1 MPQNHFFLPELE
13 ANIPVPKENAHWF
26 NNDRKIILGISDGI
40 LVDEKAVTKGISS
53 IPDIWARP
61 LLFQS
66 AIRPNSKHPL
76 RKKCIQEWRGLMS
89 ILALHRIKQELS
101 ELEIVAVPLDTETFS
116 TALKHLAPSPV
127 QLEREMK
134 YDWTNVLM
142 IRFKNVPVGAFSPT
156 TLVYTAVDYNH
167 KLKDKPFSFK
177 DAEGYLAPPATRE
190 DGLEYL
196 GEWLYNLQQRL
207 KPIFYGEQ
215 QNPDHQIVG
224 NINDLLD
231 EWLKE
236 IRQTLNLEEND
247 PIDVRTHKVSED
259 ATDVKGV
266 ANYLRSYRVY
276 ERLLHPL
283 KKDEAAQDILI
294 SDLLLRSARNKD
306 RKIVVI
312 TEKALSSQV
321 NIWNERRPN
330 SLGTD
335 AKKIIET
342 FFNAESG
349 TLIGNQ
355 NIGKEGG
362 LWIRPE
368 QYFLSPILLKSKH
381 GGTLNEREKDLNINE
396 NYLLPFKKE
405 ILDFFSPADIKNKLN
420 PSYRIDGS
428 NVKFSFTLSAG
439 DVIYKIEKNYTPK
452 ITHEGDGEIWETEV
466 PVIEIFPDY
475 LGENWRR
482 YYLFQGMA
490 EHFFVNP
497 LTEQRQAAIDYRE
510 RDYTAEDDPQKA
522 RIYEISGDNSF
533 PEALELTNEKAA
545 PLGLVLLSKKEH
557 VQGLK
562 HKWTIGVDFGTSN
575 TNVYKNRGA
584 ADTAERWM
592 YNFPEYYRSITNS
605 RKETRDKI
613 LEEYFFPTRAVNLPI
628 PSTLKIYN
636 LAKKDA
642 MVLDYFIYYPVK
654 YKFPENVLSDIK
666 WNEAGERKTEYFLE
680 SLLFLLLIEVVKD
693 GVAEANLACSYP
705 KAFSATN
712 ISVFQREWEAV
723 FDKLLKPDKDN
734 AQRILNIHSGVAA
747 DNEIKI
753 SIKKPLFRTEGIA
766 AGEYF
771 ASELTIPKI
780 EERANKE
787 IAAICLDVGG
797 GTTDISIW
805 YLNNIEFDASVLL
818 AGRQIANLLQING
831 RVRELLFSKDAAIA
845 LEEKKNE
852 SSYFSARLNLILKN
866 EEERIQE
873 LLVKHANNKDI
884 QWLRQIIALE
894 FGALAFYAAQVCVST
909 NEKVGGLLS
918 RIADDGI
925 NLHWGGNAAKLINW
939 IDFGKYNRDGIA
951 SKILNGVFFN
961 CLNDKSLAER
971 AIKPK
976 ALMQLQSP
984 GHKSEAAGGLVVME
998 LENAYGLA
1006 GTPSLIDE
1014 VPNNEYDMP
1023 DMDMDNNAHTF
1034 YAGIVCGENI
1044 KLTNGSTIPFFT
1056 PLLNKDLFDTNTT
1069 KFQSSALER
1078 LIRFVDVL
1086 NFFGIKFGLFT
1097 EDTKIVLG
1105 ETEKRII
1112 RDGVLKEFIRMQK
1125 LSESQRLIEPVFI
1138 TEVKLLLEIIKSKLN

>member
-1 MPQNHFFLPELE
+1 MAQNHFFLPELE

-26 NNDRKIILGISDGI
+26 NNDKKIILGISDGI
-40 LVDEKAVTKGISS
+40 LVDEKTITKGVSS

-66 AIRPNSKHPL
+66 AIRSNSRHPL
-76 RKKCIQEWRGLMS
+76 RKKCIQEWRGLLS
-89 ILALHRIKQELS
+89 LLALHKVKQELS
-101 ELEIVAVPLDTETFS
+101 DIEIVSVPLDTETFS
-116 TALKHLAPSPV
+116 TALKNLAPSPV
-127 QLEREMK
+127 QLEHDVK
-134 YDWTNVLM
+134 YEWTNVLM
-142 IRFKNVPVGAFSPT
+142 IRFKNIPIGAFSPT
-156 TLVYTAVDYNH
+156 TLVYSAVDYNT

-177 DAEGYLAPPATRE
+177 DDEGYLAPPLTKE

-196 GEWLYNLQQRL
+196 GDWLYNLQQRF
-207 KPIFYGEQ
+207 KTFFYADQ
-215 QNPDHQIVG
+215 KNPDHQIVG
-224 NINDLLD
+224 NINELIED
-231 EWLKE
+231 WLKE
-236 IRQTLNLEEND
+236 IRQTLGIAAGE

-259 ATDVKGV
+259 RIDVKGV
-266 ANYLRSYRVY
+266 ANYLQGYHIY

-283 KKDEAAQDILI
+283 KRDESAKDLLI
-294 SDLLLRSARNKD
+294 SDILLQSTRNVH

-312 TEKALSSQV
+312 TEKALSSQI

-342 FFNAESG
+342 FFNADSG
-349 TLIGNQ
+349 TLIGNED
-355 NIGKEGG
+355 IGKEGG

-368 QYFLSPILLKSKH
+368 RYFLSNILLKARE
-381 GGTLNEREKDLNINE
+381 GGVLNMSEKEWNIDER
-396 NYLLPFKKE
+396 YLLPFRKE
-405 ILDFFSPADIKNKLN
+405 ILDFFSPADIKEKLS
-420 PSYRIDGS
+420 PTYRADG
-428 NVKFSFTLSAG
+428 NVVKFSFTLPVGNAT
-439 DVIYKIEKNYTPK
+439 YKIEKTYSPK
-452 ITHEGDGEIWETEV
+452 ATHEGEGEICETEI
-466 PVIEIFPDY
+466 PVVEIFPDY

-482 YYLFQGMA
+482 YYLFQGKA
-490 EHFFVNP
+490 ASFFANP
-497 LTEQRQAAIDYRE
+497 ITEFKDIVPDFRE
-510 RDYTAEDDPQKA
+510 RDYSAEDDSQKV
-522 RIYEISGDNSF
+522 RIYDIAGDNPF
-533 PEALELTNEKAA
+533 PEAVEMTNEKNSA
-545 PLGLVLLSKKEH
+545 LGLVLIHKKAMP
-557 VQGLK
+557 QGLK
-562 HKWTIGVDFGTSN
+562 HTWTIGIDFGTSN
-575 TNVYKNRGA
+575 TNVYKNRGT
-584 ADTAERWM
+584 ADTAERWA
-592 YNFPEYYRSITNS
+592 YNFPAYYRSITNS
-605 RKETRDKI
+605 RRDLRDKI
-613 LEEYFFPTRAVNLPI
+613 LEEYFFPTRFVTLPI

-666 WNEAGERKTEYFLE
+666 WDGSGERKTEYFLE
-680 SLLFLLLIEVVKD
+680 SLLFLLLIEVVRE
-693 GVAEANLACSYP
+693 GVADAHLACSYP
-705 KAFSATN
+705 KAFSPTN

-723 FDKLLKPDKDN
+723 FDKLLKPDKN
-734 AQRILNIHSGVAA
+734 NTRRILNIHSGIAA

-753 SIKKPLFRTEGIA
+753 NIKKPVFKTEGIA
-766 AGEYF
+766 SGEYF

-873 LLVKHANNKDI
+873 MLVKHANNKDI

-909 NEKVGGLLS
+909 NEKVKGLLS
-918 RIADDGI
+918 RIANDGI

-939 IDFGKYNRDGIA
+939 IDFGKYNREGIA
-951 SKILNGVFFN
+951 SKMLNGVFFN
-961 CLNDKSLAER
+961 CLNDKELAER

-984 GHKSEAAGGLVVME
+984 GHKSEASGGLVVME
-998 LENAYGLA
+998 LEDGFGLA
-1006 GTPSLIDE
+1006 HINSGVS
-1014 VPNNEYDMP
+1014 NYDDMEMP
-1023 DMDMDNNAHTF
+1023 DMDGESGQKY

-1044 KLTNGSTIPFFT
+1044 NLDNGTKIPFYT
-1056 PLLNKDLFDTNTT
+1056 PIANKDLFDNNNHT
-1069 KFQSSALER
+1069 KFGSTTLDR
-1078 LIRFVDVL
+1078 LSRFVDVL

-1097 EDTKIVLG
+1097 EDTKILLG
-1105 ETEKRII
+1105 EAEKRII
-1112 RDGVLKEFIRMQK
+1112 RDGVLKEFIKMQK
-1125 LSESQRLIEPVFI
+1125 QSESQRLIEPVFI
-1138 TEVKLLLEIIKSKLN
+1138 TEIKLLLDIIKSKLN